1 MTENSPGGQH
11 SIEECAWQLGEH
23 PLVIGGGSVRMSANG
38 QEFIKGDVAKIYMD
52 AKGVVWDDSPR
63 FGMGDYVQQKTPFD
77 WISKALQ
84 GKSQREKD
92 LEKELGMTI

>member
-1 MTENSPGGQH
+1 
-11 SIEECAWQLGEH
+11 
-23 PLVIGGGSVRMSANG
+23 MSANG

-63 FGMGDYVQQKTPFD
+63 FGIGDYVQQKTPFD

-92 LEKELGMTI
+92 LEKEFLRFLQGKDIAKQLSLE